1 MSESVLP
8 ADSEELGDLVS
19 SGEMTTQQINEFI
32 EKHAH
37 YVSECDDI
45 CGEIIDLFDEYPL
58 QLLLEHNVKIM
69 TNEQCALVHEQL
81 EDHIVPQD
89 QGTRAN
95 VASAKLR
102 LSVGRGLFSFVAED
116 LEQWLDEEYIDKTFS
131 DEEILQSV
139 RDYIIELTSFDI
151 CDEDTLESFISAYH
165 NPGNW
170 RDGGPNCDGDFEACD
185 DCQEMLSEAVSKLK

>member
-8 ADSEELGDLVS
+8 VDSEELGDLVS
-19 SGEMTTQQINEFI
+19 SGEMTSQQIDEFI

-37 YVSECDDI
+37 YFSECDDI

-58 QLLLEHNVKIM
+58 RLLLEHNVRIM

-102 LSVGRGLFSFVAED
+102 LSVGRGLLGFVAED
-116 LEQWLDEEYIDKTFS
+116 LEQWLDEEHIDRTFS
-131 DEEILQSV
+131 DEEILESV
-139 RDYIIELTSFDI
+139 KGYLLELTAFDS
-151 CDEDTLESFISAYH
+151 CDEDTLQSFVSAYH

-170 RDGGPNCDGDFEACD
+170 RDGGPDCDGEFEACD
-185 DCQEMLSEAVSKLK
+185 FCQDLLQEAVAKLK

>member
-8 ADSEELGDLVS
+8 VDSEELGDLVS
-19 SGEMTTQQINEFI
+19 SGEMTSQQIDEFL

-37 YVSECDDI
+37 YVWECGGI
-45 CGEIIDLFDEYPL
+45 CREIIDLFDEYPL
-58 QLLLEHNVKIM
+58 QLLLEHNVKKM
-69 TNEQCALVHEQL
+69 TNEQCELVHEQIGT
-81 EDHIVPQD
+81 HISPED

-95 VASAKLR
+95 VAGAKLK

-116 LEQWLDEEYIDKTFS
+116 LEQWLDEEHLDKTFS
-131 DEEILQSV
+131 DEEILESV
-139 RDYIIELTSFDI
+139 RDYILELTSFDS
-151 CDEDTLESFISAYH
+151 CNEDTLESFISSYH

-185 DCQEMLSEAVSKLK
+185 DCQEMLSEALAKLK

>member
-1 MSESVLP
+1 VSESVLP
-8 ADSEELGDLVS
+8 SNSEELGDLVAS
-19 SGEMTTQQINEFI
+19 SEMSSQQIDEFI
-32 EKHAH
+32 DKHSH
-37 YVSECDDI
+37 YVWECQGI

-58 QLLLEHNVKIM
+58 QLLLEHNVKKM
-69 TNEQCALVHEQL
+69 TNEQCELVHEQIGT
-81 EDHIVPQD
+81 HISPED

-95 VASAKLR
+95 VAGAKLK

-116 LEQWLDEEYIDKTFS
+116 LEQWLDEEHLDKTFS
-131 DEEILQSV
+131 DEEILESV
-139 RDYIIELTSFDI
+139 RDYILELTSFDS
-151 CDEDTLESFISAYH
+151 CNEDTLESFISAYH